1 MHFEDLILLIIV
13 GAFLF
18 FALFA
23 ILTKRYRLLMNL
35 FVGILVVIEI
45 IISIPSMFPQN
56 VIINVF
62 AAIMTILGY
71 VFLHRKKRAGLTLI
85 VSSCLLVLSCSFL
98 YANGFLLSNDNILI
112 SSISLLIPCII
123 IVLILMTKEGETI
136 WMSQLSS
143 LDNWKSRFLLGCYST
158 FSIAFF
164 IFAMIVFPTY
174 RTIKDGSNYRDTY
187 LVESEGEGYG
197 LKWYFEK

>member
-1 MHFEDLILLIIV
+1 
-13 GAFLF
+13 
-18 FALFA
+18 
-23 ILTKRYRLLMNL
+23 
-35 FVGILVVIEI
+35 
-45 IISIPSMFPQN
+45 
-56 VIINVF
+56 
-62 AAIMTILGY
+62 
-71 VFLHRKKRAGLTLI
+71 
-85 VSSCLLVLSCSFL
+85 
-98 YANGFLLSNDNILI
+98 
-112 SSISLLIPCII
+112 
-123 IVLILMTKEGETI
+123 MTKEGETI